1 MSVMMP
7 REKWTDERLDDLQGE
22 MRAGFERVDGE
33 IKELRR
39 DLNQQVNGLR
49 GEMNSRFDKVD
60 ARFDALNRN
69 LIAGLIVL
77 VAALI
82 GSNAF

>member
-1 MSVMMP
+1 MMP

-22 MRAGFERVDGE
+22 MRAGFERLDGD

-39 DLNQQVNGLR
+39 DTGNQISGLR
-49 GEMNSRFDKVD
+49 SEMNARFEKVD
-60 ARFDALNRN
+60 ERFEALNRN
-69 LIAGLIVL
+69 LIAGLFVIVATIL
-77 VAALI
+77 

>member
-1 MSVMMP
+1 MAVVMQP

-22 MRAGFERVDGE
+22 MRAGFVRLDGD

-39 DLNQQVNGLR
+39 D
-49 GEMNSRFDKVD
+49 MNVRFDSID
-60 ARFDALNRN
+60 ARFEALNRN
-69 LIAGLIVL
+69 LFWAMVS
-77 VAALI
+77 VVVALI